1 MLPLYVTTM
10 DWYVTLALDGIGQP
24 NYTTD
29 AIEIY
34 FLLKNHKA

>member
-1 MLPLYVTTM
+1 MLLLYVTTM
-10 DWYVTLALDGIGQP
+10 DWYVILALDAIGQP

-34 FLLKNHKA
+34 FLLRNHNA